1 MYFVEKMRNSRHN
14 CPEVNVMLKAI
25 VTDMDGTL
33 LAPGDHILP
42 ETKQKLLELE
52 KQGVTLIL
60 ASGRSYTRL
69 LPYAR
74 ELELEKYGG
83 YLIEVD
89 GISLYDVQA
98 GQREVLRRMDPSEIR
113 EVYTDLMHLNCEAQ
127 ACFDDGFFFYFDE
140 DIRRRKE
147 ALRKERNIPE
157 DFPWTA
163 GPWDWLADL
172 RGGYPNQTFVMSA
185 DQITRPINK
194 IQLMQDEDRIRE
206 IYAFLIRKYGDR
218 FEIFR
223 TCPRQLEILPKGYSK
238 GHTLKRLMD
247 MKGWNRDEVAAFGD
261 GENDVSMFEEVDAS
275 FAMGNARDFIK
286 EYAKYETASNADNGI
301 VKGLERLGC

>member
-1 MYFVEKMRNSRHN
+1 MNI
-14 CPEVNVMLKAI
+14 KAI
-25 VTDMDGTL
+25 IMDMDGTL

-52 KQGVTLIL
+52 RQGVTLIL

-69 LPYAR
+69 LPYADQ
-74 ELELEKYGG
+74 LDMAANGG

-89 GISLYDVQA
+89 GISLYDM
-98 GQREVLRRMDPSEIR
+98 GGGEREVLRRMDPSEIR

-127 ACFDDGFFFYFDE
+127 ACFDDGFFDYFDE
-140 DIRRRKE
+140 DIRRKKE
-147 ALRKERNIPE
+147 QLRKERNLPD

-172 RGGYPNQTFVMSA
+172 RSGYPNQTFVHSA
-185 DQITRPINK
+185 EEINRPINK
-194 IQLMQDEDRIRE
+194 IQLMQDEDKIRE
-206 IYAFLIRKYGDR
+206 IYDFLIRKYGDR

-238 GHTLKRLMD
+238 GKTLKRLME
-247 MKGWNRDEVAAFGD
+247 MKGWNKDEVVAFGD
-261 GENDVSMFEEVDAS
+261 GENDVSMFEVVDDS
-275 FAMGNARDFIK
+275 FAMANARDFVK
-286 EYAKYETASNADNGI
+286 AKARYETASNADNGI
-301 VKGLERLGC
+301 VQGLERLGV

>member
-1 MYFVEKMRNSRHN
+1 
-14 CPEVNVMLKAI
+14 MLKAI
-25 VTDMDGTL
+25 IMDMDGTL

-52 KQGVTLIL
+52 RQGVTLIL

-69 LPYAR
+69 LPYADQ
-74 ELELEKYGG
+74 LDMAANGG

-89 GISLYDVQA
+89 GISLYDM
-98 GQREVLRRMDPSEIR
+98 GGGEREVLRRMDPSEIR

-127 ACFDDGFFFYFDE
+127 ACFDDGFFDYFDE
-140 DIRRRKE
+140 DIRRKKE
-147 ALRKERNIPE
+147 QLRKERNLPD

-172 RGGYPNQTFVMSA
+172 RSGYPNQTFVHSA
-185 DQITRPINK
+185 EEINRPINK
-194 IQLMQDEDRIRE
+194 IQLMQDEDKIRE
-206 IYAFLIRKYGDR
+206 IYDFLIRKYGDR

-238 GHTLKRLMD
+238 GKTLKRLME
-247 MKGWNRDEVAAFGD
+247 MKGWNKDEVVAFGD
-261 GENDVSMFEEVDAS
+261 GENDVSMFEVVDDS
-275 FAMGNARDFIK
+275 FAMANARDFVK
-286 EYAKYETASNADNGI
+286 AKARYETASNADNGI
-301 VKGLERLGC
+301 VQGLERLGV

>member
-1 MYFVEKMRNSRHN
+1 
-14 CPEVNVMLKAI
+14 MLKAI
-25 VTDMDGTL
+25 IMDMDGTL

-69 LPYAR
+69 LPYAH

-113 EVYTDLMHLNCEAQ
+113 EVYSDLMHLNCEAQ
-127 ACFDDGFFFYFDE
+127 ACFDDGFFDYFDE
-140 DIRRRKE
+140 DIRHKKEELRRK
-147 ALRKERNIPE
+147 RNIPA

-172 RGGYPNQTFVMSA
+172 RSGYPRQTFIKSV
-185 DQITRPINK
+185 DEINRPINK
-194 IQLMQDEDRIRE
+194 IQLMQDEDKIKD
-206 IYAFLIRKYGDR
+206 IYAFLIRKYGEQ

-223 TCPRQLEILPKGYSK
+223 TCPRQLEILPKGFSK
-238 GHTLKRLMD
+238 GKTLKRLME
-247 MKGWNRDEVAAFGD
+247 MKGWKKDEVVAFGD
-261 GENDVSMFEEVDAS
+261 GENDVSMFEVVDDS
-275 FAMGNARDFIK
+275 FAMANARDFIK
-286 EYAKYETASNADNGI
+286 AYARYETASNADNGI
-301 VKGLERLGC
+301 MKGLERLGY

>member
-1 MYFVEKMRNSRHN
+1 
-14 CPEVNVMLKAI
+14 MLKAI
-25 VTDMDGTL
+25 IMDMDGTL

-52 KQGVTLIL
+52 RQGVTLIL

-69 LPYAR
+69 LPYADQ
-74 ELELEKYGG
+74 LDMAANGG

-89 GISLYDVQA
+89 GISLYDMGA
-98 GQREVLRRMDPSEIR
+98 GEREVLRRMDPLEIR

-127 ACFDDGFFFYFDE
+127 ACFDDGFFDYFDE
-140 DIRRRKE
+140 DIRRKKE
-147 ALRKERNIPE
+147 QLRKERNLPD

-172 RGGYPNQTFVMSA
+172 RSGYPNQTFVHSA
-185 DQITRPINK
+185 EEINRPINK
-194 IQLMQDEDRIRE
+194 IQLMQDEDKIRE
-206 IYAFLIRKYGDR
+206 IYDFLIRKYGDR

-238 GHTLKRLMD
+238 GKTLKRLME
-247 MKGWNRDEVAAFGD
+247 MTGWNKDEVVAFGD
-261 GENDVSMFEEVDAS
+261 GENDVSMFEVVDDS
-275 FAMGNARDFIK
+275 FAMANARDFVK
-286 EYAKYETASNADNGI
+286 AKARYETASNADNGI
-301 VKGLERLGC
+301 VRGLERLGV

>member
-1 MYFVEKMRNSRHN
+1 
-14 CPEVNVMLKAI
+14 MLKAI
-25 VTDMDGTL
+25 IMDMDGTL

-52 KQGVTLIL
+52 RQGVTLIL

-69 LPYAR
+69 LPYADQ
-74 ELELEKYGG
+74 LDMAANGG

-89 GISLYDVQA
+89 GISLYDMGA
-98 GQREVLRRMDPSEIR
+98 GEREVLRRMDPSEIR

-127 ACFDDGFFFYFDE
+127 ACFDDGFFDYFDE
-140 DIRRRKE
+140 DIRRKKE
-147 ALRKERNIPE
+147 QLRKERNLPD

-172 RGGYPNQTFVMSA
+172 RSGYPNQTFVHSA
-185 DQITRPINK
+185 EEINRPINK
-194 IQLMQDEDRIRE
+194 IQLMQDEDKIRE
-206 IYAFLIRKYGDR
+206 IYDFLIRKYGDR

-238 GHTLKRLMD
+238 GKTLKRLME
-247 MKGWNRDEVAAFGD
+247 MKSWNKDEVVAFGD
-261 GENDVSMFEEVDAS
+261 GENDVSMFEVVDDS
-275 FAMGNARDFIK
+275 FAMANARDFVK
-286 EYAKYETASNADNGI
+286 AKARYETASNADNGI
-301 VKGLERLGC
+301 VRGLERLGV

>member
-1 MYFVEKMRNSRHN
+1 MNI
-14 CPEVNVMLKAI
+14 KAI
-25 VTDMDGTL
+25 IMDMDGTL

-52 KQGVTLIL
+52 RQGVTLIL

-69 LPYAR
+69 LPYADQ
-74 ELELEKYGG
+74 LDMAANGG

-89 GISLYDVQA
+89 GISLYDMGA
-98 GQREVLRRMDPSEIR
+98 GEREVLRRMDPSEIR

-127 ACFDDGFFFYFDE
+127 ACFDDGFFDYFDE
-140 DIRRRKE
+140 DIRRKKE
-147 ALRKERNIPE
+147 QLRKERNLPD

-172 RGGYPNQTFVMSA
+172 RSGYPNQTFVHSA
-185 DQITRPINK
+185 EEINRPINK
-194 IQLMQDEDRIRE
+194 IQLMQDEDKIRE
-206 IYAFLIRKYGDR
+206 IYDFLIRKYGDR

-238 GHTLKRLMD
+238 GKTLKRLME
-247 MKGWNRDEVAAFGD
+247 MKGWNKDEVVAFGD
-261 GENDVSMFEEVDAS
+261 GENDVSMFEVVDDS
-275 FAMGNARDFIK
+275 FAMANARDFVK
-286 EYAKYETASNADNGI
+286 AKARYETASNADNGI
-301 VKGLERLGC
+301 VRGLERLGV

>member
-1 MYFVEKMRNSRHN
+1 
-14 CPEVNVMLKAI
+14 MLKAI
-25 VTDMDGTL
+25 IMDMDGTL

-52 KQGVTLIL
+52 RQGVTLIL

-69 LPYAR
+69 LPYADQ
-74 ELELEKYGG
+74 LDMAANGG

-89 GISLYDVQA
+89 GISLYDMGA
-98 GQREVLRRMDPSEIR
+98 GEREVLRRMDPSEIR

-127 ACFDDGFFFYFDE
+127 ACFDDGFFDYFDE
-140 DIRRRKE
+140 DIRRKKE
-147 ALRKERNIPE
+147 QLRKERNLPD

-172 RGGYPNQTFVMSA
+172 RSGYPNQTFVHSA
-185 DQITRPINK
+185 EEINRPINK
-194 IQLMQDEDRIRE
+194 IQLMQDEDKIRE
-206 IYAFLIRKYGDR
+206 IYDFLMRKYGDR

-238 GHTLKRLMD
+238 GKTLKRLME
-247 MKGWNRDEVAAFGD
+247 MKGWNKDEVVAFGD
-261 GENDVSMFEEVDAS
+261 GENDVSMFEVVDDS
-275 FAMGNARDFIK
+275 FAMANARDFVK
-286 EYAKYETASNADNGI
+286 AKARYETASNADNGI
-301 VKGLERLGC
+301 VRGLERLGV

>member
-1 MYFVEKMRNSRHN
+1 
-14 CPEVNVMLKAI
+14 MLKAI
-25 VTDMDGTL
+25 IMDMDGTL

-52 KQGVTLIL
+52 RQGVTLIL

-69 LPYAR
+69 LPYADQ
-74 ELELEKYGG
+74 LDMAANGG

-89 GISLYDVQA
+89 GISMYDMGA
-98 GQREVLRRMDPSEIR
+98 GEREVLRRMDPSEIR

-127 ACFDDGFFFYFDE
+127 ACFDDGFFDYFDE
-140 DIRRRKE
+140 DIRRKKE
-147 ALRKERNIPE
+147 QLRKERNLPD

-172 RGGYPNQTFVMSA
+172 RSGYPNQTFVHSA
-185 DQITRPINK
+185 EEINRPINK
-194 IQLMQDEDRIRE
+194 IQLMQDEDKIRE
-206 IYAFLIRKYGDR
+206 IYDFLIRKYGDR

-238 GHTLKRLMD
+238 GKTLKRLME
-247 MKGWNRDEVAAFGD
+247 MKGWNKDEVVAFGD
-261 GENDVSMFEEVDAS
+261 GENDVSMFEVVDDS
-275 FAMGNARDFIK
+275 FAMANARDFVK
-286 EYAKYETASNADNGI
+286 AKARYETASNADNGI
-301 VKGLERLGC
+301 VQGLERLGV

>member
-1 MYFVEKMRNSRHN
+1 
-14 CPEVNVMLKAI
+14 MLKAI
-25 VTDMDGTL
+25 IMDMDGTL

-52 KQGVTLIL
+52 RQGVTLIL

-69 LPYAR
+69 LPYADQ
-74 ELELEKYGG
+74 LDMAANGG

-89 GISLYDVQA
+89 GISLYDMGA
-98 GQREVLRRMDPSEIR
+98 GEREVLRRMDPSEIR

-127 ACFDDGFFFYFDE
+127 ACFDDGFFDYFDE
-140 DIRRRKE
+140 DIRRKKE
-147 ALRKERNIPE
+147 QLRKERNLPD

-172 RGGYPNQTFVMSA
+172 RSGYPNQTFVHSA
-185 DQITRPINK
+185 EEINRPINK
-194 IQLMQDEDRIRE
+194 IQLMQDENKIRE
-206 IYAFLIRKYGDR
+206 IYDFLIRKYGDR

-238 GHTLKRLMD
+238 GKTLKRLME
-247 MKGWNRDEVAAFGD
+247 MKGWNKDEVVAFGD
-261 GENDVSMFEEVDAS
+261 GENDVSMFEVVDDS
-275 FAMGNARDFIK
+275 FAMANARDFVK
-286 EYAKYETASNADNGI
+286 AKARYETASNADNGI
-301 VKGLERLGC
+301 VRGLERLGV

>member
-1 MYFVEKMRNSRHN
+1 MNI
-14 CPEVNVMLKAI
+14 KAI
-25 VTDMDGTL
+25 IMDMDGTL

-52 KQGVTLIL
+52 RQGVTLIL

-69 LPYAR
+69 LPYADQ
-74 ELELEKYGG
+74 LDMAANGG

-89 GISLYDVQA
+89 GISLYDMGA
-98 GQREVLRRMDPSEIR
+98 GEREVLRRMDPSEIR

-127 ACFDDGFFFYFDE
+127 ACFDDGFFDYFDE
-140 DIRRRKE
+140 DIRQKKE
-147 ALRKERNIPE
+147 QLRKERNLPD

-172 RGGYPNQTFVMSA
+172 RSGYPNQTFVHSA
-185 DQITRPINK
+185 EEINRPINK
-194 IQLMQDEDRIRE
+194 IQLMQDEDKIRE
-206 IYAFLIRKYGDR
+206 IYDFLIRKYGDR

-238 GHTLKRLMD
+238 GKTLKRLME
-247 MKGWNRDEVAAFGD
+247 MKGWNKDEVVAFGD
-261 GENDVSMFEEVDAS
+261 GENDVSMFEVVDDS
-275 FAMGNARDFIK
+275 FAMANARDFVK
-286 EYAKYETASNADNGI
+286 AKARYETASNADNGI
-301 VKGLERLGC
+301 VQGLERLGV

>member
-1 MYFVEKMRNSRHN
+1 
-14 CPEVNVMLKAI
+14 MLKAI
-25 VTDMDGTL
+25 IMDMDGTL

-52 KQGVTLIL
+52 RQGVTLIL

-69 LPYAR
+69 LPYADQ
-74 ELELEKYGG
+74 LDMAANGG

-89 GISLYDVQA
+89 GISLYDMGA
-98 GQREVLRRMDPSEIR
+98 GEREVLRRMDPSEIR

-127 ACFDDGFFFYFDE
+127 ACLDDGFFDYFDE
-140 DIRRRKE
+140 DIRRKKE
-147 ALRKERNIPE
+147 QLRKERNLPD

-172 RGGYPNQTFVMSA
+172 RSGYPNQTFVHSA
-185 DQITRPINK
+185 EEINRPINK
-194 IQLMQDEDRIRE
+194 IQLMQDEDKIRE
-206 IYAFLIRKYGDR
+206 IYDFLIRKYGDR

-238 GHTLKRLMD
+238 GKTLKRLME
-247 MKGWNRDEVAAFGD
+247 MKGWNKDEVVAFGD
-261 GENDVSMFEEVDAS
+261 GENDVSMFEVVDDS
-275 FAMGNARDFIK
+275 FAMANARDFVK
-286 EYAKYETASNADNGI
+286 AKARYETASNADNGI
-301 VKGLERLGC
+301 VRGLERLGV

>member
-1 MYFVEKMRNSRHN
+1 
-14 CPEVNVMLKAI
+14 MLKAI
-25 VTDMDGTL
+25 IMDMDGTL

-52 KQGVTLIL
+52 RQGVTLIL

-69 LPYAR
+69 LPYADQ
-74 ELELEKYGG
+74 LDMAANGG

-89 GISLYDVQA
+89 GISLYDMGA
-98 GQREVLRRMDPSEIR
+98 GEREVLRRMDPSEIR

-127 ACFDDGFFFYFDE
+127 ACFDDGFFDYFDE
-140 DIRRRKE
+140 DIRRKKE
-147 ALRKERNIPE
+147 QLRKERNLPD

-172 RGGYPNQTFVMSA
+172 RSGYPNQTFVHSA
-185 DQITRPINK
+185 EEINRPINK
-194 IQLMQDEDRIRE
+194 IQLMQDEDKIRE
-206 IYAFLIRKYGDR
+206 IYDFLIRKYGDR

-238 GHTLKRLMD
+238 GKTLKRLME
-247 MKGWNRDEVAAFGD
+247 MKGWNKDEVVAFGD
-261 GENDVSMFEEVDAS
+261 GENDVSMFEVVDDS
-275 FAMGNARDFIK
+275 FAMANARDFVK
-286 EYAKYETASNADNGI
+286 AKARYETASNADNGI
-301 VKGLERLGC
+301 VRGLERLGV

>member
-1 MYFVEKMRNSRHN
+1 
-14 CPEVNVMLKAI
+14 MLKAI
-25 VTDMDGTL
+25 IMDMDGTL

-52 KQGVTLIL
+52 RQGVTLIL

-69 LPYAR
+69 LPYAAQ
-74 ELELEKYGG
+74 LDMAANGG

-89 GISLYDVQA
+89 GISLYDM
-98 GQREVLRRMDPSEIR
+98 GGGEREVLRRMDPSEIR

-127 ACFDDGFFFYFDE
+127 ACFDDGFFDYFDE
-140 DIRRRKE
+140 DIRRKKE
-147 ALRKERNIPE
+147 QLRKERNLPD

-172 RGGYPNQTFVMSA
+172 RSGYPNQTFVHSA
-185 DQITRPINK
+185 EEINRPINK
-194 IQLMQDEDRIRE
+194 IQLMQDEDKIRE
-206 IYAFLIRKYGDR
+206 IYDFLIRKYGDR

-238 GHTLKRLMD
+238 GKTLKRLME
-247 MKGWNRDEVAAFGD
+247 MKGWNKDEVVAFGD
-261 GENDVSMFEEVDAS
+261 GENDVSMFEVVDDS
-275 FAMGNARDFIK
+275 FAMANARDFVK
-286 EYAKYETASNADNGI
+286 AKARYETASNADNGI
-301 VKGLERLGC
+301 VQGLERLGV

>member
-1 MYFVEKMRNSRHN
+1 
-14 CPEVNVMLKAI
+14 MLKAI
-25 VTDMDGTL
+25 IMDMDGTL

-52 KQGVTLIL
+52 RQGVTLIL

-69 LPYAR
+69 LPYADQ
-74 ELELEKYGG
+74 LDMAANGG

-89 GISLYDVQA
+89 GISLYDMGA
-98 GQREVLRRMDPSEIR
+98 GEREVLRRMDPSEIR

-127 ACFDDGFFFYFDE
+127 ACFDDGFFDYFDE
-140 DIRRRKE
+140 DIRRKKE
-147 ALRKERNIPE
+147 QLRKERNLPD

-172 RGGYPNQTFVMSA
+172 RSGYPNQTFVHSA
-185 DQITRPINK
+185 EEINRPINK
-194 IQLMQDEDRIRE
+194 IQLMQDEDKIRE
-206 IYAFLIRKYGDR
+206 IYDFLMRKYGDR

-238 GHTLKRLMD
+238 GKTLKRLME
-247 MKGWNRDEVAAFGD
+247 MTGWNKDEVVAFGD
-261 GENDVSMFEEVDAS
+261 GENDVSMFEVVDDS
-275 FAMGNARDFIK
+275 FAMANARDFVK
-286 EYAKYETASNADNGI
+286 AKARYETASNADNGI
-301 VKGLERLGC
+301 VRGLERLGV